1 MKTLETSNI
10 LDTGI
15 IVTMYDNI
23 IIASG
28 LEDCFVGET
37 INLLSRYS
45 ENYQGMVMNLED
57 EIVKIIV
64 VRGNQNHLASGQV
77 IYRTFDTLQTK
88 SGFGILG
95 QIITPLGEPLNEEEI
110 KTEDA
115 VVNNLYLT
123 SVVYINSKSP
133 TIIEREPVTN
143 PFLTGIVTIDCFIPI
158 GCGQRELIIGDINT
172 GKTSL
177 AVSAIINQ
185 SRLLNYI
192 DKPWRLLEK
201 SLKNDWRTTRFM
213 PCIFVSIG
221 KKRSEIVRIKN
232 VLLNFNA
239 MRFTSIVFTSSDD
252 FASIQYLAPYA
263 GSAIGEWFRDKG
275 WNSLIIFDDLST
287 HAVAYRQISLLLR
300 RPPGREAYPGDIFY
314 IHSRLLERASQLSK
328 IHGGGSMTALPIV
341 ETQSNDISAYVAT
354 NIISITDGQVFLSP
368 IITNKG
374 IRPGVDIG
382 LSVSRVGSKAQYECM
397 KYVSKKIKR
406 DYTLFKAYE
415 SLTKLGSDVDPLL
428 KGFIDRGLQINKLIT
443 QNLYETKTLTQ
454 QSLSLFCLSE
464 DCADNISPDL
474 IHQYFDLFFS
484 GSFFKLY
491 LNDDA
496 SLLKYFTTESYSLE
510 TLFLLGH
517 FSLFKDDL
525 LVIFKKYNTFFKNVL
540 EPRLIKSF

>member
-1 MKTLETSNI
+1 MKNLETSNI

-192 DKPWRLLEK
+192 DKP
-201 SLKNDWRTTRFM
+201 
-213 PCIFVSIG
+213 
-221 KKRSEIVRIKN
+221 
-232 VLLNFNA
+232 
-239 MRFTSIVFTSSDD
+239 
-252 FASIQYLAPYA
+252 
-263 GSAIGEWFRDKG
+263 
-275 WNSLIIFDDLST
+275 
-287 HAVAYRQISLLLR
+287 
-300 RPPGREAYPGDIFY
+300 
-314 IHSRLLERASQLSK
+314 
-328 IHGGGSMTALPIV
+328 
-341 ETQSNDISAYVAT
+341 
-354 NIISITDGQVFLSP
+354 
-368 IITNKG
+368 
-374 IRPGVDIG
+374 
-382 LSVSRVGSKAQYECM
+382 
-397 KYVSKKIKR
+397 
-406 DYTLFKAYE
+406 
-415 SLTKLGSDVDPLL
+415 
-428 KGFIDRGLQINKLIT
+428 
-443 QNLYETKTLTQ
+443 
-454 QSLSLFCLSE
+454 
-464 DCADNISPDL
+464 
-474 IHQYFDLFFS
+474 
-484 GSFFKLY
+484 
-491 LNDDA
+491 
-496 SLLKYFTTESYSLE
+496 
-510 TLFLLGH
+510 
-517 FSLFKDDL
+517 
-525 LVIFKKYNTFFKNVL
+525 
-540 EPRLIKSF
+540 